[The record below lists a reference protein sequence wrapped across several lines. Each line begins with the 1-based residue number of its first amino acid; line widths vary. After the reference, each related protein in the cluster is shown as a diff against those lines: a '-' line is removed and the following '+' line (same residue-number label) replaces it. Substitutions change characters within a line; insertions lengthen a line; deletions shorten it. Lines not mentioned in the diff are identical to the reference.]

1 MRSYVKIFMIKYIV
15 TGGAGFIGSHLVE
28 KLLKQNKKVIII
40 DNLSTGRIENIK
52 KFKNKVRFIQADIS
66 KKGNWEKIITK
77 NSYVFH
83 LAALADIVPSIKFP
97 QKYFN
102 ANVKGTLNIVEACK
116 DKGIK
121 KIIYAASS
129 SCYGIPK
136 NFPTPEKEIL
146 SPQYPYAL
154 TKKLGEDIVM
164 HWGKIFRI
172 PSISLRL
179 FNVYG
184 TRSRTSGAYG
194 AMFGVF
200 LAQKLKNKP
209 YTVVG
214 NGNQRRDFT
223 YVTDVVNAFIMA
235 SKSRIN
241 YEIFNVGSGK
251 SVSVNT
257 IVKLLGGKKIFIKKR
272 PGEPEFTF
280 AKISKIKRILKWKPK
295 IDIKEGINKL
305 LLDIDYWRKAPVW
318 TPKKINNATKIWFK
332 YLK

>member
-52 KFKNKVRFIQADIS
+52 KFINKVRFIQADIS

-272 PGEPEFTF
+272 PGEPECTF

>member
-272 PGEPEFTF
+272 PGEPECTF